1 MFYVLI
7 TLETGEIL
15 TIEHVKN
22 VSWTRGRVIF
32 IDRDDRSKTF
42 IPGEIEKCYLER
54 EVVKHEEIG
63 AAV

>member
-32 IDRDDRSKTF
+32 INRDDRSKTF

-54 EVVKHEEIG
+54 EVTKHEEIG
-63 AAV
+63 ATV